1 MLSILLIVLLMVL
14 LFGALGLAVSPW
26 FFVLLVAAL
35 VLAASGSYGGYRGRM

>member
-1 MLSILLIVLLMVL
+1 MVGVLLLILLLVV

-35 VLAASGSYGGYRGRM
+35 LLGTTGSFYGHRR